1 MRSSFFFESL
11 TKMLFRK
18 LRWSV
23 LLLLLTSLTNTVG
36 IDSGEEEGVFRELN
50 EEADYAEGQGGLLS
64 TVAAQHGSSS
74 PKQKL
79 RSRKEKLYQII
90 LNFNGGEIAKKYS
103 IPKRSVPRNNRTSG
117 FFPNKQ
123 EIETSFARRR
133 RLPPG
138 WGWGSSV
145 KDRQSLSKLKSGNR
159 PTGRKSKVVNPEEFE
174 HHGDLG
180 CRCS

>member
-18 LRWSV
+18 LRWS
-23 LLLLLTSLTNTVG
+23 LLLLLFTSLTNTLG

-64 TVAAQHGSSS
+64 TVAAQHGSS

-90 LNFNGGEIAKKYS
+90 LNLNGGE
-103 IPKRSVPRNNRTSG
+103 
-117 FFPNKQ
+117 
-123 EIETSFARRR
+123 
-133 RLPPG
+133 
-138 WGWGSSV
+138 
-145 KDRQSLSKLKSGNR
+145 
-159 PTGRKSKVVNPEEFE
+159 
-174 HHGDLG
+174 
-180 CRCS
+180 

>member
-1 MRSSFFFESL
+1 
-11 TKMLFRK
+11 MLFRK
-18 LRWSV
+18 LRWS
-23 LLLLLTSLTNTVG
+23 LLLLLFTSLTNTLG

-64 TVAAQHGSSS
+64 TVAAQHGSS

-90 LNFNGGEIAKKYS
+90 LNLNGGEIAKYN
-103 IPKRSVPRNNRTSG
+103 IPKCSVPRSNRISG
-117 FFPNKQ
+117 FFPSKQ
-123 EIETSFARRR
+123 EIEISFVRRR

-159 PTGRKSKVVNPEEFE
+159 PTKRKSKVVNPEEFE